1 MGSRIW
7 KGHIRKEELLARRV
21 LRGGKHSF
29 SRARGGILLL
39 AIGEKQDRKA
49 GNRQPN
55 QGHEVICDWGE
66 TVVFVI
72 GEYHEEACYKLSSS
86 SLLR

>member
-1 MGSRIW
+1 MVVLEDETFGVQQLFKEGLYRLPMGGRIW
-7 KGHIRKEELLARRV
+7 KGHIRKEELLVRRV
-21 LRGGKHSF
+21 LREGKHSF

-55 QGHEVICDWGE
+55 QGLN
-66 TVVFVI
+66 TR
-72 GEYHEEACYKLSSS
+72 S
-86 SLLR
+86 